1 MKVISNNISFGNKTI
16 TTQNKNL
23 VYTKEFND
31 NGNLIS
37 YTEKDI
43 LNDRFIL
50 SEKYDETGKIITSQ
64 HFEYLPNKTI
74 ETVSGIQNYKR
85 TITKEIKDS
94 LIHITEEYLS
104 TSAPSQNYLYKI
116 IKNLEGKIISWIS
129 NGKKII

>member
-1 MKVISNNISFGNKTI
+1 MKVLSNNIAFGNKTI
-16 TTQNKNL
+16 TTQSKNL
-23 VYTKEFND
+23 VYTKEFNN

-50 SEKYDETGKIITSQ
+50 SEKYDETGKIITRQ
-64 HFEYLPNKTI
+64 HFEYLPDKTI

-85 TITKEIKDS
+85 IITKEIKDS

-104 TSAPSQNYLYKI
+104 SSEPSRNYLYKI
-116 IKNLEGKIISWIS
+116 IKNLEGKIISWTS